1 MILHVKINLYRNKRE
16 VYKSI
21 NSILHEEIELFFSK
35 FYFWTF
41 NLIFN
46 PRPQDVL
53 ISNTF

>member
-1 MILHVKINLYRNKRE
+1 MKINLYRNKRE

-21 NSILHEEIELFFSK
+21 NSVLHEEIELFFSK

-46 PRPQDVL
+46 LRPQDVL

>member
-1 MILHVKINLYRNKRE
+1 MKINLYRNKRE

-21 NSILHEEIELFFSK
+21 NSVLHEEIELFFSK